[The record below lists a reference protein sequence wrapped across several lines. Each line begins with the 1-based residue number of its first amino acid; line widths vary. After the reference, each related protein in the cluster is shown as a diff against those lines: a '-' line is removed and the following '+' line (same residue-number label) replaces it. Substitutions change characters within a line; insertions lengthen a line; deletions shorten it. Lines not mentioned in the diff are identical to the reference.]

1 MMLISAAN
9 EDIRGLPVKLH
20 RCYEGP
26 VTIGTLEKG
35 EEILTKC
42 DVFSG

>member
-9 EDIRGLPVKLH
+9 ENIRGLPVKLH
-20 RCYEGP
+20 RCYKSP

-35 EEILTKC
+35 EGILTKC
-42 DVFSG
+42 DVSSG